1 MDLLIGDV
9 FRTGARSV
17 PDRVA
22 AAMGERRITYREL
35 GQQSNR
41 VAHVL
46 RDLGVGHRDR
56 VVMWS
61 NTTLDAIP
69 VFAATAKLG
78 AVFAPANALLGIDE
92 AVEMVA
98 LARPS
103 LLIVDGAHAESGEI
117 VAQKLGVPLVCMH
130 PGAGVGISLPEAAAA
145 APDDDVREP
154 ALRETDLHVLFFTS
168 GSTGKSKGVMLSHR
182 TNYLRTHP
190 GSQLEPRGVMLCMYP
205 LFHMG
210 AWTLALQAWQ
220 TQTAIVFSSADAASL
235 VAAAAEWKPTHFNAI
250 PAVWRR
256 VLDHLEQA
264 GDYSPLSTL
273 RIADSGTSATPPE
286 LLSAIKR
293 AVPQATLRVFYGAT
307 ESGAVTL
314 LRHEDMERKPG
325 SCGVPQ
331 HSVEVAIADD
341 TGEMLVRSAVIFDG
355 YFDNPEATAA
365 AFTDDRFFRTGDLA
379 ALDDEGFLSIVGRAK
394 DVIRTGGETVSPSE
408 VEDAVRLHPAI
419 ADVAVVGIPDA
430 QWGEIVCAVVVVKD
444 GAEAPTVATLGEFTA
459 ATLARFKR
467 PRRVEVVDVL
477 PRTPATLQ
485 VQRRLLIE
493 RLTGG

>member
-17 PDRVA
+17 PDRIA
-22 AAMGERRITYREL
+22 AAMGDRRLTYREL
-35 GQQSNR
+35 GEQSNR

-46 RDLGVGHRDR
+46 RDLGVGHQDR
-56 VVMWS
+56 IVLWS
-61 NTTLDAIP
+61 NTTLDAVP
-69 VFAATAKLG
+69 VFAAAAKLG
-78 AVFAPANALLGIDE
+78 AVFAPANALLGVDE
-92 AVEMVA
+92 AVEMVS

-103 LLIVDGAHAESGEI
+103 LLVVDDAHAETGEV
-117 VAQKLGVPLVCMH
+117 VAQKVGVPLVSMH
-130 PGAGVGISLPEAAAA
+130 AGSAAGISLPEAAAA
-145 APDDDVREP
+145 ASAEEVRER

-190 GSQLEPRGVMLCMYP
+190 GAQLEPRGVMLCMYP

-220 TQTAIVFSSADAASL
+220 TQTTIVLSSADAASL

-250 PAVWRR
+250 PAVWQR
-256 VLDHLEQA
+256 VLDYLEHT
-264 GDYSPLSTL
+264 GDYSPLATL

-286 LLSAIKR
+286 LLA
-293 AVPQATLRVFYGAT
+293 AVKKAAPNATVRVFYGAT

-325 SCGVPQ
+325 ACGVPQ
-331 HSVEVAIADD
+331 HSVEVAIAED

-365 AFTDDRFFRTGDLA
+365 AFTDDGFFRTGDLA
-379 ALDDEGFLSIVGRAK
+379 AVDDEGFLSIVGRAK

-408 VEDAVRLHPAI
+408 VEDALRHHPALT
-419 ADVAVVGIPDA
+419 DVAVVGIPDA
-430 QWGEIVCAVVVVKD
+430 QWGEIVCAVVVVKP
-444 GAEAPTVATLGEFTA
+444 GAEPPTVATLAEFTA
-459 ATLARFKR
+459 DTLARFKR

-493 RLTGG
+493 RFSSR

>member
-1 MDLLIGDV
+1 MDLLIADV

-17 PDRVA
+17 PKRLA
-22 AAMGERRITYREL
+22 AVMGDREL
-35 GQQSNR
+35 TYGELGVQSNR
-41 VAHVL
+41 VGHVL
-46 RDLGVGHRDR
+46 RGLGVGHHDR

-61 NTTLDAIP
+61 NTTLDAVP
-69 VFAATAKLG
+69 LFAAAAKLG
-78 AVFAPANALLGIDE
+78 AVFAPANALLGVDE

-103 LLIVDGAHAESGEI
+103 LLVVDDAHAEPGSV
-117 VAQKLGVPLVCMH
+117 VADKIGVPLVNLH
-130 PGAGVGISLPEAAAA
+130 GGTAGISLPDAAAA
-145 APDDDVREP
+145 APDDEIVEP

-210 AWTLALQAWQ
+210 AWTIALQSWQ
-220 TQTAIVFSSADAASL
+220 CQTTIVFSSADAPSL
-235 VAAAAEWKPTHFNAI
+235 IAEAAKWKPTHFNAI

-256 VLDHLEQA
+256 VLDHVEST
-264 GDYSPLSTL
+264 GDRSPLASV

-286 LLSAIKR
+286 LLSAIKA
-293 AVPQATLRVFYGAT
+293 AVPDATVRVFYGAT

-331 HSVEVAIADD
+331 HSCEVKLDPD

-355 YFDNPEATAA
+355 YFDNPEATAD
-365 AFTDDRFFRTGDLA
+365 AFTSDGFFRTGDLA
-379 ALDDEGFLSIVGRAK
+379 AIDEEGFLSIIGRAK

-408 VEDAVRLHPAI
+408 VEQALRGHPAI
-419 ADVAVVGIPDA
+419 ADVAVVGLPDP
-430 QWGEIVCAVVVVKD
+430 QWGEIVCAVLVLAE
-444 GAEAPTVATLGEFTA
+444 GATAPDAAQLGEYTA
-459 ATLARFKR
+459 DSLARFKR

-477 PRTPATLQ
+477 PRTPATNQ

-493 RLTGG
+493 RLTS

>member
-17 PDRVA
+17 PGRLA
-22 AAMGERRITYREL
+22 AAMGDRRLTYREV

-46 RDLGVGHRDR
+46 RDLGVGHQDR
-56 VVMWS
+56 IVMWS
-61 NTTLDAIP
+61 NTTLDAVP
-69 VFAATAKLG
+69 LFAAAAKLG
-78 AVFAPANALLGIDE
+78 AVFAPANALLGVDE
-92 AVEMVA
+92 AVEMVS
-98 LARPS
+98 LARPTV
-103 LLIVDGAHAESGEI
+103 LVVDDAHAETGAV
-117 VAQKLGVPLVCMH
+117 VAEKVGVPLVCLH
-130 PGAGVGISLPEAAAA
+130 SGADAGISLPEAAAA
-145 APDDDVREP
+145 APDDDIREA

-190 GSQLEPRGVMLCMYP
+190 GAQLEPRGVMLCMYP

-220 TQTAIVFSSADAASL
+220 TQTTIVFSSADAPSL

-256 VLDHLEQA
+256 VLDHLAQT
-264 GDYSPLSTL
+264 GDYSPLASL

-286 LLSAIKR
+286 LLAAVKQ
-293 AVPQATLRVFYGAT
+293 AVPTATVRVFYGAT

-325 SCGVPQ
+325 ACGVPQ
-331 HSVEVAIADD
+331 HSCEVKIAED

-365 AFTDDRFFRTGDLA
+365 AFTDDGFFRTGDLA
-379 ALDDEGFLSIVGRAK
+379 AIDDEGFLSIVGRAK

-408 VEDAVRLHPAI
+408 VEDAVRLHPAV
-419 ADVAVVGIPDA
+419 ADVAVVGIPDP
-430 QWGEIVCAVVVVKD
+430 QWGEVVCAVIVVKA
-444 GAEAPTVATLGEFTA
+444 GAEAPTVASLAEFT
-459 ATLARFKR
+459 TDKLARFKR
-467 PRRVEVVDVL
+467 PRRVEVLDVL

-493 RLTGG
+493 RLTSQ